1 MSLLL
6 NYNETI
12 DTNTNNSNRIEW
24 TDLIKDSNI
33 GKIIP
38 NNNYKNY
45 NINQKDSNSGN
56 TNQRNNDQ
64 KDSNDD
70 FENNRLNQNIIVN
83 QKETF
88 DTKNSTINSGGL
100 V

>member
-24 TDLIKDSNI
+24 TDLINSTTS
-33 GKIIP
+33 KIISS
-38 NNNYKNY
+38 NNRY
-45 NINQKDSNSGN
+45 NHTNSNH
-56 TNQRNNDQ
+56 TNSNHTNSNHTN
-64 KDSNDD
+64 SNDD

-83 QKETF
+83 QK
-88 DTKNSTINSGGL
+88 
-100 V
+100 